1 MFSLNERN
9 TIHVEEL
16 SRIADDVW
24 YIKSESGHVIHIA
37 LNGITFCYQSLT
49 SYWERTITNID
60 NICQQCVFRT
70 RYLSIPESPSKYY
83 QIYWRCTAIA
93 VKKGKGK
100 KVKRCSN
107 CSRGPYE
114 SFCTIHS
121 KCFLKYINKYISV
134 SPDVSKLIYK
144 LL

>member
-1 MFSLNERN
+1 MISRN
-9 TIHVEEL
+9 QRNKIHVEEL
-16 SRIADDVW
+16 SRLDDDVW
-24 YIKSESGHVIHIA
+24 YIKSESGNIIHIA
-37 LNGITFCYQSLT
+37 INGETFCCQSLT
-49 SYWERTITNID
+49 AYWERTITNID
-60 NICQQCVFRT
+60 NICQQCVFIT
-70 RYLSIPESPSKYY
+70 GYLSHTGTPYKSY
-83 QIYWRCTAIA
+83 QISWRCTAIV
-93 VKKGKGK
+93 VKKGKCK

-107 CSRGPYE
+107 CSKGPYE